1 MKDKE
6 LSLIFDFKNAPAE
19 LQAAATKH
27 NDNAKVL
34 RNKKAKLD
42 AAQADFGAA
51 QDAYNSSQADFKKLL
66 KEWAPEA

>member
-27 NDNAKVL
+27 NDNAKAL
-34 RNKKAKLD
+34 NKKKASLD
-42 AAQADFGAA
+42 AAQVEFGAA

-66 KEWAPEA
+66 KEWTPGV